1 VFAQFGAIAGL
12 SVLLI
17 VATLWRSRR
26 QELSARYAVGWL
38 LLGLLGV
45 VSGLLIPIVSPIA
58 GWLSVTPGVIVFTTA
73 TILLV
78 LISMQLS
85 VSISGASRRVEL
97 LALQHA
103 LSAYSGPRPA
113 RDKPLIIIPAWNE
126 SANVGA
132 VVRPLRLME
141 FEVLVIND
149 GSTDQTSSAAR
160 SAGALVLD
168 LPFNIGVGAAIR
180 CGLQFAQIHNV
191 HEIVQC
197 DADGQHPTD
206 LVTSLLDHLR
216 DSDSDLVI
224 GSRFAE
230 GKPAKMRIGKSRRLA
245 MKVLS
250 TIASRATGTRITD
263 STSGFRAISQPLLG
277 HLAQNMPSYYLGDT
291 FETYVAAGR
300 AGYQIREIPT
310 PIGERL
316 TGVSSASVRS
326 SLLMISKAVLL
337 TTARLGIRLPQR
349 PSNRE

>member
-1 VFAQFGAIAGL
+1 MFAQFGAIGGL
-12 SVLLI
+12 SALLI
-17 VATLWRSRR
+17 VVTLWRSRR

-45 VSGLLIPIVSPIA
+45 IAGFLIPVVSPIA
-58 GWLSVTPGVIVFTTA
+58 RWLSVTPGVIVFTTA
-73 TILLV
+73 TILLI

-85 VSISGASRRVEL
+85 VSISGAIRRVEL

-103 LSAYSGPRPA
+103 RSTYSGPTPSNE
-113 RDKPLIIIPAWNE
+113 KPLIIIPAWNE

-132 VVRPLRLME
+132 VIQPLRLMDYE
-141 FEVLVIND
+141 ILVIND
-149 GSTDQTSSAAR
+149 GSTDQTSTTAR
-160 SAGALVLD
+160 SAGAMVLD

-180 CGLQFAQIHNV
+180 CGLQFAEEHNF

-197 DADGQHPTD
+197 DADGQHPAD
-206 LVTSLLDHLR
+206 AIPELLNHLR
-216 DSDSDLVI
+216 DSSSDLVI
-224 GSRFAE
+224 GSRFANGE
-230 GKPAKMRIGKSRRLA
+230 PTTMKVGRFRRLA

-250 TIASRATGTRITD
+250 ALASRATGNQITD

-277 HLAQNMPSYYLGDT
+277 QLAQHMPSYYLGDT

-300 AGYQIREIPT
+300 AGYRVNEIPT
-310 PIGERL
+310 PIGERAS
-316 TGVSSASVRS
+316 GVSSATVLS

-349 PSNRE
+349 PSTER